1 MTIKGISAQIEDPNT
16 GADATF
22 HVIHFYSVDVRN
34 QLSTALL
41 EGYVSQDAQA
51 TGRNAL
57 MHHNVQVPGIP
68 DAASALDWLYAEVVK
83 PAPAGVDSA
92 VAPQNVFA
100 GATLVSETD

>member
-1 MTIKGISAQIEDPNT
+1 MTIKGISTRIEDPNT

-51 TGRNAL
+51 AGRNAL
-57 MHHNVQVPGIP
+57 MHHNVQVPGMP
-68 DAASALDWLYAEVVK
+68 DDAGALDWLYAAVVK
-83 PAPAGVDSA
+83 PAPAGVNSA
-92 VAPQNVFA
+92 VTPQNVFA
-100 GATLVSETD
+100 GAVLVSEAD

>member
-1 MTIKGISAQIEDPNT
+1 MSIKGISTQIEDPNT
-16 GADATF
+16 GADANF

-41 EGYVSQDAQA
+41 EGYVSRDAHA

-68 DAASALDWLYAEVVK
+68 DDAGALDWLYTAVVK
-83 PAPAGVDSA
+83 PGAGSDSSA
-92 VAPQNVFA
+92 VSQNVFA
-100 GATLVSETD
+100 GATLVHDAA

>member
-1 MTIKGISAQIEDPNT
+1 MTIKGISARIEDPNT

-41 EGYVSQDAQA
+41 EGYVSQNAQSA
-51 TGRNAL
+51 GRNAL

-68 DAASALDWLYAEVVK
+68 DTSDALDWLYAAAIM
-83 PAPAGVDSA
+83 PAPDSIDGSA
-92 VAPQNVFA
+92 TPQNVFA
-100 GATLVSETD
+100 GAALVREAD

>member
-1 MTIKGISAQIEDPNT
+1 MTIKGISARIEDPNT
-16 GADATF
+16 GADSTF

-51 TGRNAL
+51 AGRNAL

-68 DAASALDWLYAEVVK
+68 NATAALDWLYAAVVM
-83 PAPAGVDSA
+83 PAPVSA
-92 VAPQNVFA
+92 DGASALQNVFA
-100 GATLVSETD
+100 GAVLVHEAD

>member
-1 MTIKGISAQIEDPNT
+1 MSIKGISARIEDPNT

-51 TGRNAL
+51 AGRNAL

-68 DAASALDWLYAEVVK
+68 DAVGALDWLYAAVVM
-83 PAPAGVDSA
+83 PASAGVDGAAAS
-92 VAPQNVFA
+92 QNVFA
-100 GATLVSETD
+100 GATLVREAE